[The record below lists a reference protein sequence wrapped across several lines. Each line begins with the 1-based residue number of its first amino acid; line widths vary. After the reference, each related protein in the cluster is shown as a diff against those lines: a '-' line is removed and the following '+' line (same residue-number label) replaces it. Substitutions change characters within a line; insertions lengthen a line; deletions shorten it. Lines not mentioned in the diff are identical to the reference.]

1 MEFADNAD
9 DGEVNIFFSLVQKE
23 SHADLKKVHSGIKT
37 IAFILFI
44 NINISFDTDKII
56 MTFTVFQ
63 SGKNSFANWARQ
75 NTETTH
81 SSRDGS
87 ISHGSHTHNYQLSSA
102 HVSTLN

>member
-1 MEFADNAD
+1 MISNHYTECVCNHLTHFAVLMEFADNAD

-63 SGKNSFANWARQ
+63 SGKNSFAN
-75 NTETTH
+75 
-81 SSRDGS
+81 
-87 ISHGSHTHNYQLSSA
+87 
-102 HVSTLN
+102 